1 MLTFLDNVTVNI
13 SEREETLNMFIIRLE
28 QCIDQKKKNV
38 TVEKEAFQI
47 LCSAAAMAYEV
58 ENWNKNTTDILEKIC
73 EIGSADMFPEEIK
86 SRLKEW
92 HSERTRE
99 RKQIEELERKLEQYE
114 NRENKA

>member
-1 MLTFLDNVTVNI
+1 MLTFLDGATVNI

-28 QCIDQKKKNV
+28 QCIDQNKKNV
-38 TVEKEAFQI
+38 TVEKEEFQI

-58 ENWNKNTTDILEKIC
+58 ENWNKNATDILEKIC
-73 EIGSADMFPEEIK
+73 EIGSVDMFPEEVK

-92 HSERTRE
+92 QSERIRE
-99 RKQIEELERKLEQYE
+99 RKQIEELGRRLERYE